1 MRGSYGNRKTTFI
14 ISLLIILLCLT
25 FIVGITLALFTS
37 DAGDGTIGINTTTGK
52 VKVDIIDENENSLV
66 GDVLHFIDA
75 DGDGEMLFE
84 PGATFFTEGFKVKN
98 IGSIP
103 VNFRAYIS
111 NDEDEAMDSFDK
123 AFDLWIATDPYDL
136 NTYSNLLE
144 FTGRLE
150 VDQSSDVYYLIVSM
164 KKSAGNEFKN
174 KVYSGIGITVY
185 AVQGNLDIE

>member
-66 GDVLHFIDA
+66 GDVLDFVDA

-84 PGATFFTEGFKVKN
+84 PGATFFTEGFKSFFYLQSLSDKRPESKGDAHKKN
-98 IGSIP
+98 S
-103 VNFRAYIS
+103 VTRYF
-111 NDEDEAMDSFDK
+111 
-123 AFDLWIATDPYDL
+123 
-136 NTYSNLLE
+136 
-144 FTGRLE
+144 
-150 VDQSSDVYYLIVSM
+150 
-164 KKSAGNEFKN
+164 SA
-174 KVYSGIGITVY
+174 
-185 AVQGNLDIE
+185 